1 MIENNQN
8 HDTLLDTIM
17 RLLRAPKISPS
28 PPPPNQSKFRARASN
43 LPSPPEISTAS
54 RAKVTSANQK
64 SGVSLDQ
71 PKRASVEAWF
81 RYSDELGL
89 GPYYRDRAAT
99 QTAAPAP
106 GNVNING
113 NGNGQVPVQVPAY
126 PSENYAPAAAR
137 TAQPAAQAMS
147 AQAAPGRSPA
157 PSPAASGAAATQKF
171 AAPQSP
177 IQVAPGASLFDERIE
192 GDTLEL
198 IREAIGA
205 NCTRCK
211 LHKARTK
218 IVFGVGNPKA
228 ELVFVGEGPG
238 HDEDIQG
245 EPFVGRAGKL
255 LTQMIEAM
263 GLRREDVYICNVVKC
278 RPPENRLP
286 EKDEITTCSPFL
298 MRQLAAIQP
307 KVICT
312 LGSCASQ
319 TLLQTT
325 QGISRFRGEWFDF
338 QGSRLIATYH
348 PAYLLR
354 NPAAKS
360 EVWKDLQ
367 KVMAHLGLKSKRK

>member
-1 MIENNQN
+1 M
-8 HDTLLDTIM
+8 D
-17 RLLRAPKISPS
+17 
-28 PPPPNQSKFRARASN
+28 QSKRVRM
-43 LPSPPEISTAS
+43 
-54 RAKVTSANQK
+54 
-64 SGVSLDQ
+64 
-71 PKRASVEAWF
+71 EAWF

-89 GPYYRDRAAT
+89 GPYYRDRAAAQGT
-99 QTAAPAP
+99 SSAGSGSQWQPAMSTAATE
-106 GNVNING
+106 
-113 NGNGQVPVQVPAY
+113 PVSRVIA
-126 PSENYAPAAAR
+126 
-137 TAQPAAQAMS
+137 
-147 AQAAPGRSPA
+147 
-157 PSPAASGAAATQKF
+157 AAAT
-171 AAPQSP
+171 PQRSP
-177 IQVAPGASLFDERIE
+177 IQNPADSAVQKTAAQPVIQLSTGPSLFDERIE
-192 GDTLEL
+192 GDTLDR
-198 IREAIGA
+198 IRDAIGA

-211 LHKARTK
+211 LHKGRTK
-218 IVFGVGNPKA
+218 IVYGVGNPRA

-263 GLRREDVYICNVVKC
+263 GLGREDVYICNVVKC

-286 EKDEITTCSPFL
+286 EKDEIATCSPFL

-307 KVICT
+307 KVICA

-338 QGSRLIATYH
+338 RGSQFIATYH

-354 NPAAKS
+354 NPSAKG

-367 KVMAHLGLKSKRK
+367 KVMAVLGLKPKRK